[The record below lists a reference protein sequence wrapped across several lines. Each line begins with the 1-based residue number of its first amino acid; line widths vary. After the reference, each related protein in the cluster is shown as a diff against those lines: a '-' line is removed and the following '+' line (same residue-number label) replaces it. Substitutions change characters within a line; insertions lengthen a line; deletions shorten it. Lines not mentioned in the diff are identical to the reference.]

1 MIQINLLPVRESQRL
16 AELRQHVMR
25 MFLALIVTSAGIG
38 FVYSGLNSRM
48 SDSRHRM
55 QQIQADIEQL
65 APQVEWVQDFRRK
78 KAELE
83 QKLEVIDGLEAAR
96 IGPVRI
102 LDELA
107 VHTPERLWLKSL
119 ENRGRELRLSGESMD
134 NDLVA
139 AFLRALGTSPHFESV
154 DLESTELEKSGDGQL
169 KLVRFH
175 IDALLGVVNKEAAKS
190 GAEG

>member
-1 MIQINLLPVRESQRL
+1 MIQVNILPVSESQPL
-16 AELRQHVMR
+16 SELRQHAMQ
-25 MFLALIVTSAGIG
+25 MLLALIVTSAGIG
-38 FVYSGLNSRM
+38 FVYSGVNSRI

-55 QQIQADIEQL
+55 QQMHADIEEL

-96 IGPVRI
+96 TGPVRI

-119 ENRGRELRLSGESMD
+119 ENRGRDLRLSGESMD

-139 AFLRALGTSPHFESV
+139 SFLRALGSSPHFESV
-154 DLESTELEKSGDGQL
+154 DLESTELEKSRDGQL

-175 IDALLGVVNKEAAKS
+175 IDALLGVVNKEAANS